1 MTAMIRHSLQDISAM
16 RSRYRAQLI
25 NAMSGIKGVH
35 LVGSRSAAGTE
46 NLAVFNS
53 VMHVGA
59 DPAAMAVLFRPLTVQ
74 RDTYDN
80 IKETGSFTLNLFT
93 VDMVDAAHQTSAKY
107 PSETSEFAAT
117 GLTPEYSDL
126 CIAPYVKE
134 SPIRIGLSFA
144 EEHTLDINGTVL
156 VVGRVD
162 ELWLPEH
169 AMQEDGW
176 IALDDYGIV
185 SVAGLDT
192 YYQGKMLARK
202 PYAQP

>member
-1 MTAMIRHSLQDISAM
+1 MISSIRHSLEDLSAM
-16 RSRYRAQLI
+16 RSRHRAQLI

-35 LVGSRSAAGTE
+35 LVGSRSKTGEE

-53 VMHVGA
+53 VIHIGA
-59 DPAAMAVLFRPLTVQ
+59 DPAAMAILFRPLTVQ

-80 IKETGSFTLNLFT
+80 IKATGSFTLNLCSA
-93 VDMVDAAHQTSAKY
+93 DLLDAAHQTSAKY
-107 PSETSEFAAT
+107 PANISEFAAT
-117 GLTPEYSDL
+117 GLTPIYSEQVT
-126 CIAPYVKE
+126 APYVAE
-134 SPIRIGLSFA
+134 SPIRVGLTFA

-156 VVGRVD
+156 LVGRVE
-162 ELWLPEH
+162 ELWLPEN
-169 AMQEDGW
+169 AMQDDGW
-176 IALDDYGIV
+176 IPLEDYGIV